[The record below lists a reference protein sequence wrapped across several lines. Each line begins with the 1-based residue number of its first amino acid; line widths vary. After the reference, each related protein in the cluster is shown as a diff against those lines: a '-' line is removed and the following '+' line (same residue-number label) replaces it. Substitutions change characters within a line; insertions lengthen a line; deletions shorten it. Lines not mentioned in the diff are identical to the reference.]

1 VEVGW
6 IKINRLYQVKDM
18 DQVIK
23 AGRAV
28 RQYVTEKSI
37 EFIKQAKYSA
47 DGHSGA

>member
-1 VEVGW
+1 MEVDG
-6 IKINRLYQVKDM
+6 LHQVKNM

-37 EFIKQAKYSA
+37 EFMKQAKCSA
-47 DGHSGA
+47 GEYSGA